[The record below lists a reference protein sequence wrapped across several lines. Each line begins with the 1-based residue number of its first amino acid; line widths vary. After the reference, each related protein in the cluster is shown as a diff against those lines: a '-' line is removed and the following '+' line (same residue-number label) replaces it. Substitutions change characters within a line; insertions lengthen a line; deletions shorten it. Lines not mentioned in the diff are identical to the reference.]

1 MVILRTFGTLD
12 LRRPDSAPIEEL
24 LAQPKRM
31 GLLVFLASVEASQV
45 NTRDTVLAMFWPE
58 LPAPRARRALNQALY
73 ELRQALGPGVIVSQG
88 DQSIRVERTRLCC
101 DAEAFRSAVEGG
113 ALVDAMALYRGE
125 FLDGFFVSGV
135 PEFERWQAQQRDLF
149 RRNAAAAAARLSDA
163 ALSEGRPEEAVQW
176 VRRHLEIARHD
187 ERALRHLMNLLTQ
200 SGNPTEAIEAYR
212 AFAANL
218 AAELEIEPSVES
230 NRLLHEILCA
240 RARDVS
246 VTAESPRDPIP
257 LAAPSPKSHAIPP
270 RVVSS
275 WARGR
280 LPLAAMSLCAAALF
294 VAHLE
299 IGQRSTSAAAQGRA
313 EYYTKLGRFYWDR
326 RTEKSLVTAAMFFRR
341 AISEDAR
348 YAPAFSGLADAYTLM
363 SWYGGAES
371 SVAGR
376 EAMSAA
382 SIAVRMDDRLAQSH
396 TSLAAVRLWFANDW
410 PGAER
415 EYRRAIQLDSS
426 YATAHEWFALG
437 LAARG
442 ALPAARREL
451 EIARQREP
459 ASAAIRTD
467 LGTVLLWS
475 GRYDDAINQLEI
487 ALSLDS
493 SYARA
498 ATQLWRAHAAAGHS
512 ERAFESLAR
521 ATRLQGGSAAQ
532 LLALEH
538 AYTKAGWPGA
548 LRARL
553 AMLLELPPGAS
564 DRPVQLAAVCGLLGR
579 DEEAIAWLQR
589 ARRERST
596 YLRFVSLD
604 PAFRHLHTDPRF
616 REIVSAS

>member
-1 MVILRTFGTLD
+1 MFILRTFGTLD
-12 LRRPDSAPIEEL
+12 LRRPDSAPIVAL

-31 GLLVFLASVEASQV
+31 GLLVFLAAGAASQA
-45 NTRDTVLAMFWPE
+45 NARDTLLAMFWPE

-73 ELRQALGPGVIVSQG
+73 ELRKALDPHVIVSRG
-88 DQSIRVERTRLCC
+88 DQGISVEPTRLCC
-101 DAEAFRSAVEGG
+101 DAAAFRSAIEEG

-125 FLDGFFVSGV
+125 FLAGFFVTGV
-135 PEFERWQAQQRDLF
+135 PEFERWQEQQRDFF
-149 RRNAAAAAARLSDA
+149 RRSASAAAARLSDS
-163 ALSEGRPEEAVQW
+163 ALSEGKAEEALHW
-176 VRRHLEIARHD
+176 ARWHLEIARHD
-187 ERALRHLMNLLTQ
+187 ECALRRLMSLLTQ
-200 SGNPTEAIEAYR
+200 SGNPAGAIEVYT
-212 AFAANL
+212 AFARNL
-218 AAELEIEPSVES
+218 AAELEIEPSAES
-230 NRLLHEILCA
+230 RQLAHEIRHAVLNTSATDRSLPDPVPFPAPALQSHATPPRGLSSWTSTSWPLMAMSVCA
-240 RARDVS
+240 AVLLITHLSFDRKAANP
-246 VTAESPRDPIP
+246 TAE
-257 LAAPSPKSHAIPP
+257 A
-270 RVVSS
+270 
-275 WARGR
+275 
-280 LPLAAMSLCAAALF
+280 
-294 VAHLE
+294 
-299 IGQRSTSAAAQGRA
+299 RA
-313 EYYTKLGRFYWDR
+313 EYYTKLGRFYWDQ

-341 AISEDAR
+341 AIAEDSR

-382 SIAVRMDDRLAQSH
+382 STAVRMDDRLAQSH
-396 TSLAAVRLWFANDW
+396 ASLAAARVWFANDW

-415 EYRRAIQLDSS
+415 EYRRAIQLDSN

-459 ASAAIRTD
+459 ASPAIRTD
-467 LGTVLLWS
+467 LGIVLIWS
-475 GRYDDAINQLEI
+475 GHYDDAINQLEI
-487 ALSLDS
+487 AMSLDS

-498 ATQLWRAHAAAGHS
+498 ATQLWRAHAAAGHFQS
-512 ERAFESLAR
+512 ASESLIR
-521 ATRLQGGSAAQ
+521 ATRLQGGTPAQ

-538 AYTKAGWPGA
+538 AYTTAGWTGV

-553 AMLLELPPGAS
+553 AMLQELPAGAS
-564 DRPVQLAAVCGLLGR
+564 ERPVQLAAVCGLLGR

-604 PAFRHLHTDPRF
+604 PAFKHLHADPRF
-616 REIVSAS
+616 REIASTS

>member
-12 LRRPDSAPIEEL
+12 LRRPDSAPIAEL

-45 NTRDTVLAMFWPE
+45 NTRDTVLAVFWPE
-58 LPAPRARRALNQALY
+58 LPTPRARRALNQALY

-149 RRNAAAAAARLSDA
+149 RRNASAAAARLSDA

-176 VRRHLEIARHD
+176 AQRHLEIAQHD
-187 ERALRHLMNLLTQ
+187 ERALRHLMNLFVQ
-200 SGNPTEAIEAYR
+200 SGNPAEAIEAYT
-212 AFAANL
+212 AFASNL
-218 AAELEIEPSVES
+218 KCELEIEPSVES
-230 NRLLHEILCA
+230 TRLLHEIRRA
-240 RARDVS
+240 RANIS
-246 VTAESPRDPIP
+246 VPERSLRDPIP
-257 LAAPSPKSHAIPP
+257 LATPSLEPRAI
-270 RVVSS
+270 RSRGVSS

-280 LPLAAMSLCAAALF
+280 LPLAAMALCAAVLL
-294 VAHLE
+294 VTHLE
-299 IGQRSTSAAAQGRA
+299 VGQRTATAAAQGRA

-341 AISEDAR
+341 AISEDAH

-426 YATAHEWFALG
+426 YATAHQWFALG

-475 GRYDDAINQLEI
+475 GRYEDAINQLEI

-512 ERAFESLAR
+512 QRAFESLTR
-521 ATRLQGGSAAQ
+521 ATRLQGGSEAQ

-538 AYTKAGWPGA
+538 AFAKAGWPGV

-553 AMLLELPPGAS
+553 AMLLALPPGAS

-604 PAFRHLHTDPRF
+604 PAFEHLHTDPRF

>member
-1 MVILRTFGTLD
+1 
-12 LRRPDSAPIEEL
+12 
-24 LAQPKRM
+24 
-31 GLLVFLASVEASQV
+31 
-45 NTRDTVLAMFWPE
+45 
-58 LPAPRARRALNQALY
+58 
-73 ELRQALGPGVIVSQG
+73 
-88 DQSIRVERTRLCC
+88 
-101 DAEAFRSAVEGG
+101 
-113 ALVDAMALYRGE
+113 
-125 FLDGFFVSGV
+125 
-135 PEFERWQAQQRDLF
+135 
-149 RRNAAAAAARLSDA
+149 LS
-163 ALSEGRPEEAVQW
+163 
-176 VRRHLEIARHD
+176 
-187 ERALRHLMNLLTQ
+187 
-200 SGNPTEAIEAYR
+200 
-212 AFAANL
+212 
-218 AAELEIEPSVES
+218 
-230 NRLLHEILCA
+230 
-240 RARDVS
+240 
-246 VTAESPRDPIP
+246 
-257 LAAPSPKSHAIPP
+257 
-270 RVVSS
+270 
-275 WARGR
+275 
-280 LPLAAMSLCAAALF
+280 LAAMSLCAAVLF
-294 VAHLE
+294 VTHLE
-299 IGQRSTSAAAQGRA
+299 VGQRSASAAAEARA
-313 EYYTKLGRFYWDR
+313 EYFTKLGRFYWDR

-341 AISEDAR
+341 AISEDAH

-512 ERAFESLAR
+512 RSAFESLTR

-532 LLALEH
+532 LLALQH
-538 AYTKAGWPGA
+538 AYTTAGWPGA

-553 AMLLELPPGAS
+553 AMLLHLPAGAS

-604 PAFRHLHTDPRF
+604 PAFRHLHADPRF